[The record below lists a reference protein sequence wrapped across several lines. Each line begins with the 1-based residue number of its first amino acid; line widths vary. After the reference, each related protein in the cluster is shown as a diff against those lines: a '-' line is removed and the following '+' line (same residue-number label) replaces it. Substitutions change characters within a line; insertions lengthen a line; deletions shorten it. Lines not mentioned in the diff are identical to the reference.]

1 VNNVES
7 NLLFTD
13 LLFTILKADCTLLMR
28 YCEYLI
34 IKVKQTEM
42 TEINQLREN
51 DFEHKDTKNLEAVS
65 KVYLT
70 TKNTKFYTKYTRI

>member
-1 VNNVES
+1 MNNVES
-7 NLLFTD
+7 N

-51 DFEHKDTKNLEAVS
+51 DFEHEDTK
-65 KVYLT
+65 T
-70 TKNTKFYTKYTRI
+70 QRI